1 MTTPISFSTAK
12 LLKEKGFNEECE
24 FFYSRHGSL
33 DYLKPHREYEHLH
46 SYSNLLVSYFD
57 GKYDWNSLDVDEG
70 MIALKTAFSESD
82 GYVNCECSAP
92 TIAEV
97 VMWLYEKREVWVS
110 VIKSFTKQDFWCA
123 ITTNDKTYGINGC
136 SFNSPTEAY
145 KTAIDYTLNN
155 LI

>member
-1 MTTPISFSTAK
+1 MGLNKPVDFSTAK
-12 LLKEKGFNEECE
+12 LLKEKGFNKEVKGR
-24 FFYSRHGSL
+24 YTL
-33 DYLKPHREYEHLH
+33 T
-46 SYSNLLVSYFD
+46 N
-57 GKYDWNSLDVDEG
+57 WN
-70 MIALKTAFSESD
+70 TAFKVGELFVSD
-82 GYVNCECSAP
+82 YKINTSCIYAP